1 MLSGYVPWPPEEA
14 ERYRRAGY
22 WRGETLGDLLRRS
35 AAGHGERT
43 AVVGGTTRL
52 TYTELD
58 ARADRLARGLLA
70 LGLAPGERVVV
81 HLPNIPEFVVATF
94 ALLRIGALPVYALP
108 AHREHEIAYLCE
120 VSEAAAYLIPDTHLG
135 FDHRT
140 LARSVGKRPSAR
152 LREVLVVGD
161 PQEFTGLSDVEE
173 SGSPTVELPAV
184 RPSDPA
190 LFLLSGG
197 TTGLPKLI
205 PRTHDDY
212 GYNARASA
220 EVCDFGADTVYLA
233 ALPAAHNFAL
243 ACPGVL
249 GTLGVGG
256 TVVLAADPS
265 PDESL
270 PLVAAQQ
277 VTATAL
283 VPSLVHLWLEA
294 MTWLP
299 EDLSSLRLIQVGGA
313 RLDPTTAARVR
324 PELGCALQQVFG
336 MAEGLLNFTR
346 RDDPEETVLTT
357 QGRPLCPDDEIRVV
371 DAQGHPVA
379 PGTIGQLLTRGPY
392 TLRGYYRAP
401 EHNALAFTDGWYHTG
416 DLVRVLDSGHL
427 VVEGRVKNIVNRA
440 GDKVSADEVE
450 EHLTAHPAIRQA
462 AVVAEPDPVLGERTR
477 AFVVLAPGAERPDL
491 AAIGAFLSTRGLAA
505 YKVPDRLQ
513 VIAALPLTPVGK
525 VDRTALARWS
535 G

>member
-1 MLSGYVPWPPEEA
+1 
-14 ERYRRAGY
+14 
-22 WRGETLGDLLRRS
+22 
-35 AAGHGERT
+35 
-43 AVVGGTTRL
+43 
-52 TYTELD
+52 
-58 ARADRLARGLLA
+58 
-70 LGLAPGERVVV
+70 
-81 HLPNIPEFVVATF
+81 
-94 ALLRIGALPVYALP
+94 
-108 AHREHEIAYLCE
+108 
-120 VSEAAAYLIPDTHLG
+120 
-135 FDHRT
+135 
-140 LARSVGKRPSAR
+140 
-152 LREVLVVGD
+152 
-161 PQEFTGLSDVEE
+161 
-173 SGSPTVELPAV
+173 
-184 RPSDPA
+184 
-190 LFLLSGG
+190 
-197 TTGLPKLI
+197 
-205 PRTHDDY
+205 
-212 GYNARASA
+212 
-220 EVCDFGADTVYLA
+220 VCDFGADTVYLA

-256 TVVLAADPS
+256 TVVLAPDPS

-270 PLVAAQQ
+270 PLVTAQQ

-313 RLDPTTAARVR
+313 RLDPATAARVR

-346 RDDPEETVLTT
+346 RDDPEKTVLTT

-379 PGTIGQLLTRGPY
+379 AGAIGQLLTRGPY

-450 EHLTAHPAIRQA
+450 EHLMAHPAIRQA

-477 AFVVLAPGAERPDL
+477 AFIVLTPGAERPDL
-491 AAIGAFLSTRGLAA
+491 AAIGAFLGARGLAA

-513 VIAALPLTPVGK
+513 VIAALPLTAVGK